1 MFERLPNRIFDYC
14 TPLFSG
20 EEVRNWLRIQGLE
33 ADLNFSSEGYLY
45 LWSVFQEKA
54 YRLLSKAN
62 KNKFQDGVILWT
74 SELTKP
80 HHISR

>member
-1 MFERLPNRIFDYC
+1 MFERCKRIVDYC
-14 TPLFSG
+14 TPLFLG

-33 ADLNFSSEGYLY
+33 TDLNFSSEGYLY